1 MPAPPSHNW
10 AQEGEAPVRWS
21 GAVGQRRG
29 ARGGSGVERR
39 TVDSY
44 VCERDG
50 VMNGDARGGDSRP
63 GQLGKIDVRLRNA
76 SAADAHTDRVSTR
89 VARVGLPF
97 RVVVTR
103 DSVMVEISYCWMI
116 VDGWCVVVIGVI
128 VPDVLVDVQ

>member
-1 MPAPPSHNW
+1 MDC
-10 AQEGEAPVRWS
+10 
-21 GAVGQRRG
+21 G
-29 ARGGSGVERR
+29 ARSGDR
-39 TVDSY
+39 
-44 VCERDG
+44 
-50 VMNGDARGGDSRP
+50 RP

-76 SAADAHTDRVSTR
+76 SVAHAHTDRVSTR